1 MSNTAPPLFLASF
14 LLTFFFTL
22 FIGGILL
29 KFGHCALNDKS
40 TFPIGTTAPTTGLS
54 EATPLVEE

>member
-22 FIGGILL
+22 LIGGLLL
-29 KFGHCALNDKS
+29 KFGHCALDDKS
-40 TFPIGTTAPTTGLS
+40 TFPIGTTTTSS
-54 EATPLVEE
+54 EATPLRE